1 MPFRRQTV
9 IGLLLIGAISLAL
22 ILFLVPNQ
30 SRGSTQGSTY
40 GRSPDGYG
48 AWYAYMEKQGTPLH
62 RWQKPLG
69 DFTKFARKGD
79 RPKTLI
85 VITPPPDQFV
95 SNWFKEPLKTT
106 PDWIDK
112 GHNLVLV
119 GVPGDATMAP
129 FSTTQ
134 STIAGP
140 VQIDTSRRNLKIK
153 MGISLGDSYGAIA
166 WIEAKGKGR
175 IISLI
180 PSYLAANA
188 YQNSMGNF
196 EFLEGILDADKTEL
210 WVDEYSHGYRDPD
223 VVKKEGHDNVFAYL
237 GQTPLL
243 IFLIQAAVTVLI
255 GLWGQRRRW
264 GVVHSIEPPEPN
276 NSQAYIEALAS
287 VLQRASSDRFVAEQL
302 VKADRQ
308 SLQQFLG
315 LGLGTVADAELVQS
329 WTQRT
334 GKSGDLL
341 RPFLKAD
348 QSQDADML
356 RSNLKT
362 GLQQLQAVRT
372 AIQDLNQ

>member
-22 ILFLVPNQ
+22 ILCLVPNQ

-48 AWYAYMEKQGTPLH
+48 AWYTYMEKQGTPLH
-62 RWQKPLG
+62 RWQKPI
-69 DFTKFARKGD
+69 DEFAEFARKGN

-85 VITPPPDQFV
+85 IIAPPSDQLV
-95 SNWFKEPLKTT
+95 ANWFKKPLETT
-106 PDWIDK
+106 PAWIDK
-112 GHNLVLV
+112 GHNLVLI
-119 GVPGDATMAP
+119 GVSGESTMAP
-129 FSTTQ
+129 FSTNQ
-134 STIAGP
+134 STIVGP
-140 VQIDTSRRNLKIK
+140 VKIDTSRRNLEIK
-153 MGISLGDSYGAIA
+153 MGIDLGDAYGSIA
-166 WIEAKGKGR
+166 WTQSKGKGT
-175 IISLI
+175 ITSLI
-180 PSYLAANA
+180 PPYLAANA
-188 YQNSMGNF
+188 YQKYRGNF
-196 EFLEGILDADKTEL
+196 EFLAAVLDADKTEL
-210 WVDEYSHGYRDPD
+210 WIDEYSHGYRDPETL
-223 VVKKEGHDNVFAYL
+223 KKEGHDDVFAYL
-237 GQTPLL
+237 GQTPLS
-243 IFLIQAAVTVLI
+243 IFLIQAVFIVLI

-264 GVVHSIEPPEPN
+264 GVLHSIESPELN

-315 LGLGTVADAELVQS
+315 LELGTVSDSELVQS

-341 RPFLKAD
+341 RPFLNAD
-348 QSQDADML
+348 QPQGANMF